1 MPDDLRVNS
10 DRLWQSIMA
19 MAEIGAT
26 PGGGVDRL
34 ALTDTDKAARDLF
47 VEWCEA
53 AGCTVT
59 VDGLGNIFARRKG
72 KSDRPAVLVGSH
84 LDSQPLGGKFD
95 GAYGVLAGLEIVRTL
110 NDADIAT
117 QAPIEVVNWTDEEGV
132 RFAAGMLAS
141 GAFAGL
147 CEVDA
152 VRAVADATGLALGE
166 ELDRIGYAGAAPV
179 GGREID
185 SFFEAHIE
193 QGPML
198 ENADRAVAVV
208 TGAQAQRCFRVTV
221 VGEEGHAG
229 TVPMDGRRDA
239 LLGAARM
246 VDALNRLAFEFEP
259 RPVITVGAM
268 HVRPN
273 SRNTISGRTTLT
285 IDSRHPSGSTLA
297 QIHQKIE
304 TSCRRIA
311 AEAGLEVEITQ
322 TSERPAI
329 TFDPDRA
336 QLLREVADRLAIPYL
351 DLYSGAGHD
360 ACNLAHV
367 APSAM
372 VFVRCAG
379 GISHNER
386 ESATA
391 ADLAAG
397 ADLSL
402 YAILARAGVAAA
414 TEYET

>member
-1 MPDDLRVNS
+1 
-10 DRLWQSIMA
+10 

-47 VEWCEA
+47 IEWCEA
-53 AGCTVT
+53 AGCTISI
-59 VDGLGNIFARRKG
+59 DHLGNIFARRQG
-72 KSDRPAVLVGSH
+72 KYDRPAVLVGSH

-95 GAYGVLAGLEIVRTL
+95 GAYGVLAGLEIVRSL
-110 NDADIAT
+110 NDAEITT

-147 CEVDA
+147 YDVDA
-152 VRAVADATGLALGE
+152 VRDVADSSGRALGE
-166 ELDRIGYAGAAPV
+166 ELDRIGYAGTAPV
-179 GGREID
+179 GGRAID

-198 ENADRAVAVV
+198 EDAERAVAVV

-221 VGEEGHAG
+221 TGEEGHAG
-229 TVPMDGRRDA
+229 TVPMDKRRDA

-246 VDALNRLAFEFEP
+246 VDALNRLAFDYQP
-259 RPVITVGAM
+259 QPVITVGAM
-268 HVRPN
+268 HIRPN
-273 SRNTISGRTTLT
+273 ARNTIAGRATFT
-285 IDSRHPSGSTLA
+285 IDSRHPDEDTLA
-297 QIHQKIE
+297 HIHSAIE
-304 TSCRRIA
+304 SSCRKIA
-311 AEAGLEVEITQ
+311 GEAGLEVEIAQ

-329 TFDPDRA
+329 TFDPDRVR
-336 QLLREVADRLAIPYL
+336 LLRQVADRLAVPYL
-351 DLYSGAGHD
+351 DLNSGAGHD
-360 ACNLAHV
+360 ACNLARM

-391 ADLAAG
+391 PDLAAG
-397 ADLSL
+397 ADLLL

-414 TEYET
+414 TEHQT